1 LLYNG
6 SLHTRRNKMETQAET
21 SQQTTLK
28 VIATTGGFKTFVAFL
43 AAMFI
48 FLIVFLIGIIAGVS
62 GFVASTE
69 DSGPVKTHISQ
80 NGNNTIVAVLH
91 VGGVIDSSNASY
103 AQQAID
109 KILKNKQ
116 VRAIVLRVDS
126 PGGGVTAS
134 DEIWHNIQRLKDAG
148 LPLIASYGSVAA
160 SGGYYISCNADYILA
175 QETTITG
182 SIGVIASILTY
193 QNLLEKI
200 GVKPVTLIAKGS
212 PEKSVAND
220 VYRNWTVK
228 DKQKVNSILDAM
240 YAVFYDRVAE
250 GRSSVI
256 TDTKKLKAVANGSA
270 YTAQQALD
278 NGLIDS
284 IGYLDNAIDIAE
296 QRASLQSGKSTV
308 VHYSRATPSFGGLL
322 GVQSS
327 ELTITDLRSM
337 LQEFTMPKLMYF
349 YNQ

>member
-1 LLYNG
+1 
-6 SLHTRRNKMETQAET
+6 METPAET
-21 SQQTTLK
+21 NQQTTLK
-28 VIATTGGFKTFVAFL
+28 VVATTGGFKTFVAFL

-48 FLIVFLIGIIAGVS
+48 FLIVFLVGIIAGVS
-62 GFVASTE
+62 GFAAATE
-69 DSGPVKTHISQ
+69 DNGPVSTHVARD
-80 NGNNTIVAVLH
+80 GDNNTIAVLH
-91 VGGVIDSSNASY
+91 IDGVIDGSNASY

-109 KILKNKQ
+109 KILDDKH
-116 VRAIVLRVDS
+116 VRAVVLRVDS

-134 DEIWHNIQRLKDAG
+134 DEIWHNVQRLKEAG
-148 LPLIASYGSVAA
+148 LPIIASYGSVAA
-160 SGGYYISCNADYILA
+160 SGGYYISCNADHILA

-182 SIGVIASILTY
+182 SIGVIASIMTF
-193 QNLLEKI
+193 QDLLEKI

-256 TDTKKLKAVANGSA
+256 PDAKKLKAVANGSV

-278 NGLIDS
+278 NGLIDG
-284 IGYLDNAIDIAE
+284 IGYVNNAVDTAE
-296 QRASLQSGKSTV
+296 QRASLQNGNATV

-327 ELTITDLRSM
+327 ELTTSDLRSM
-337 LQEFTMPKLMYF
+337 LQEFTMPKLMYL
-349 YNQ
+349 YNK

>member
-1 LLYNG
+1 
-6 SLHTRRNKMETQAET
+6 METPADT
-21 SQQTTLK
+21 NQQTTLK
-28 VIATTGGFKTFVAFL
+28 VVATTGGFKTFIAFL

-62 GFVASTE
+62 GFATATQ
-69 DSGPVKTHISQ
+69 DSGPVSTHVSHD
-80 NGNNTIVAVLH
+80 GDTTTVAVLH
-91 VGGVIDSSNASY
+91 VDGVIDGSNAAY

-109 KILKNKQ
+109 KILDDKH
-116 VRAIVLRVDS
+116 VRAVVLRVDS

-134 DEIWHNIQRLKDAG
+134 DEIWHNVQRLKDAG

-160 SGGYYISCNADYILA
+160 SGGYYISCNADHILA

-182 SIGVIASILTY
+182 SIGVIASIMTF
-193 QNLLEKI
+193 QDLLEKI
-200 GVKPVTLIAKGS
+200 GVKPVTLIAKDS

-228 DKQKVNSILDAM
+228 DKQKVTGILDAM

-256 TDTKKLKAVANGSA
+256 PDAKKMQAVANGSA

-278 NGLIDS
+278 NGLIDG
-284 IGYLDNAIDIAE
+284 IGYLNNAIDVAE
-296 QRASLQSGKSTV
+296 ERASLKSGNATI

-327 ELTITDLRSM
+327 ELTTSDIRSM
-337 LQEFTMPKLMYF
+337 LQEFTMPKLMYL